1 MIMLLHGPSQWVRAV
16 LNVAKKDQ
24 TRPDQIRGKTISQM
38 IAHAVTRA
46 VTDTKTITRSLP
58 RKLAGIGSGIA
69 IGAFLTFSVP
79 AQAEEMPEIVAAPT
93 ISVDEEQLAP
103 VTTVS
108 HGISLYGD
116 MKYGPDFRNFDYV
129 NPDAPK
135 GGTLVQGSSV
145 SFDTLNPYTLKGTA
159 ASGLGLMYDSLMVG
173 SADEPS
179 THYGLIARS
188 IEYPADRSFAI
199 FHLDPRARF
208 QDGTDIT
215 ADDVVFSFNILI
227 EKGSPVYRQYY
238 AQVDKVEALDDLTVR
253 FDFKPGNNRELPM
266 IVADLAIMPKH
277 YWEGRDF
284 SKTTFDIPVGSGA
297 YKIQSIEAG
306 RRITYERVKD
316 YWAADLPVNRGS
328 NNFDTIRYDTYR
340 DLDVERQAFFAGEYL
355 VRSEHSSREW
365 NTAYNTPAVQN
376 GEIKKEFL
384 PDNLPNGMQAYV
396 FNTRKPL
403 FSDRRVREA
412 LQYAF
417 DFEWLNRA
425 MFYGA
430 YKRNVSYFANSELAA
445 TGLPTGE
452 ELGILKGFKSKLPP
466 ELFTEPP
473 YLPNFDPPNGRREA
487 LRHSIKLLQ
496 EAGWELRDQ
505 QLINSKT
512 GQPFRFEL
520 IIRQPGLEKIAL
532 VLKARLRQLG
542 VTLDIRLI
550 DTGQWINRI
559 QAYDFDMT
567 TFWWQQSLSPGNEQQ
582 IFWSSSAANQPGTRN
597 FAGIS
602 DPVIDELIG
611 LVIDADNRETLVQRV
626 RALDRVLQWGFY
638 VIPQYYLGGDRM
650 AYWDVFG
657 RPDTVPLKGTSV
669 MTWWI
674 DPEKSRK
681 LNKGG
686 Y

>member
-1 MIMLLHGPSQWVRAV
+1 
-16 LNVAKKDQ
+16 
-24 TRPDQIRGKTISQM
+24 
-38 IAHAVTRA
+38 
-46 VTDTKTITRSLP
+46 
-58 RKLAGIGSGIA
+58 
-69 IGAFLTFSVP
+69 
-79 AQAEEMPEIVAAPT
+79 MPKIVAAPT

-116 MKYGPDFRNFDYV
+116 MKYGPDFRKFDYV
-129 NPDAPK
+129 NPNAPK

-376 GEIKKEFL
+376 GKIKKEFL

>member
-1 MIMLLHGPSQWVRAV
+1 
-16 LNVAKKDQ
+16 
-24 TRPDQIRGKTISQM
+24 M

-58 RKLAGIGSGIA
+58 RRLAGIGSGIA

-79 AQAEEMPEIVAAPT
+79 AQAEEMPKIVAAPT

-145 SFDTLNPYTLKGTA
+145 SFDTLNPYTLKGTP

-328 NNFDTIRYDTYR
+328 NNYDTIRYDTYR

-376 GEIKKEFL
+376 GKIKKEFL

-611 LVIDADNRETLVQRV
+611 LVIDANNRETLVQRV

>member
-1 MIMLLHGPSQWVRAV
+1 MTWQAGETCIAR
-16 LNVAKKDQ
+16 KKGS
-24 TRPDQIRGKTISQM
+24 RGTFSRYIGSMFLAFVIGVGITISGPAAAQ
-38 IAHAVTRA
+38 TG
-46 VTDTKTITRSLP
+46 DKPDITP
-58 RKLAGIGSGIA
+58 
-69 IGAFLTFSVP
+69 
-79 AQAEEMPEIVAAPT
+79 APT
-93 ISVDEEQLAP
+93 VPVAEEQLSP
-103 VTTVS
+103 LTTVS

-116 MKYGPDFRNFDYV
+116 LKYGPDFRHFDYV

-135 GGTLVQGSSV
+135 GGTLVQSSIV
-145 SFDTLNPYTLKGTA
+145 SFDTLNPFTLKGTA
-159 ASGLGLMYDSLMVG
+159 ASGLGLMYDSLMVS

-179 THYGLIARS
+179 SLYGLIARS
-188 IEYPADRSFAI
+188 IEYPMDRSFAI

-238 AQVDKVEALDDLTVR
+238 AQVDKVEAIDDLTVR

-266 IVADLAIMPKH
+266 IVAELSILPRH

-284 SKTTFDIPVGSGA
+284 SQTTFDVPVGSGA
-297 YKIQSIEAG
+297 YKIKSFEAG
-306 RRITYERVKD
+306 RQITYERVKD

-328 NNFDTIRYDTYR
+328 NNYDTLRFDTY
-340 DLDVERQAFFAGEYL
+340 LDPDVSRQAFFAGEYMI
-355 VRSEHSSREW
+355 RSEHSSREW
-365 NTAYNTPAVQN
+365 STAYNTPAIQN

-384 PDNLPNGMQAYV
+384 PDHLPNGMQAYV

-403 FSDRRVREA
+403 FSDIRVREA

-430 YKRNVSYFANSELAA
+430 YKRNVSYFANSDLAA
-445 TGLPTGE
+445 TGVPEGE
-452 ELGILKGFKSKLPP
+452 ELDILKGFRSQLPP
-466 ELFTEPP
+466 ELFSQPLQ
-473 YLPNFDPPNGRREA
+473 LPNFDPPNGRREA
-487 LRHSIKLLQ
+487 LRHSMKLLQ
-496 EAGWELRDQ
+496 DAGWELRDM
-505 QLINSKT
+505 QLVNSKT
-512 GQPFRFEL
+512 GEPFRFEL

-542 VTLDIRLI
+542 VTMDIRMI
-550 DTGQWINRI
+550 DTGQWVNRI
-559 QAYDFDMT
+559 QAFDFDMT
-567 TFWWQQSLSPGNEQQ
+567 TFWWTQSLSPGNEQRF
-582 IFWSSSAANQPGTRN
+582 FWSSEAADQPGSRN
-597 FAGIS
+597 FAGIKN
-602 DPVIDELIG
+602 PVIDELID
-611 LVIDADNRETLVQRV
+611 LVIEANSRESLVQRV
-626 RALDRVLQWGFY
+626 RALDRVLQWGYY

-657 RPDTVPLKGTSV
+657 RPDEVPLKGTSV

-674 DPEKSRK
+674 DPEKSRRLK
-681 LNKGG
+681 MGG

>member
-16 LNVAKKDQ
+16 LNVAKK

-58 RKLAGIGSGIA
+58 RRLAGIGSGIA

-129 NPDAPK
+129 NPNAPK

-328 NNFDTIRYDTYR
+328 NNYDTIRYDTYR

-657 RPDTVPLKGTSV
+657 RPDTIPLKGTSV

>member
-16 LNVAKKDQ
+16 LNVAKK

-58 RKLAGIGSGIA
+58 RRLAGIGSGIA

-129 NPDAPK
+129 NPNAPK

-328 NNFDTIRYDTYR
+328 NNYDTIRYDTYR

-452 ELGILKGFKSKLPP
+452 ELGILKGFKSQLPP

-505 QLINSKT
+505 QLVNSKT

-520 IIRQPGLEKIAL
+520 IIRQPGIEKIAL

-582 IFWSSSAANQPGTRN
+582 IFWSSAAADQPGTRN
-597 FAGIS
+597 FAGIKN
-602 DPVIDELIG
+602 PVIDELIG

>member
-1 MIMLLHGPSQWVRAV
+1 M
-16 LNVAKKDQ
+16 
-24 TRPDQIRGKTISQM
+24 
-38 IAHAVTRA
+38 
-46 VTDTKTITRSLP
+46 
-58 RKLAGIGSGIA
+58 
-69 IGAFLTFSVP
+69 TFSVP
-79 AQAEEMPEIVAAPT
+79 AQAEEMPKIIAAPT

>member
-1 MIMLLHGPSQWVRAV
+1 
-16 LNVAKKDQ
+16 
-24 TRPDQIRGKTISQM
+24 
-38 IAHAVTRA
+38 
-46 VTDTKTITRSLP
+46 
-58 RKLAGIGSGIA
+58 
-69 IGAFLTFSVP
+69 
-79 AQAEEMPEIVAAPT
+79 MPEIVAAPT

-496 EAGWELRDQ
+496 DAGWELRDQ

-512 GQPFRFEL
+512 GEPFRFEL

>member
-1 MIMLLHGPSQWVRAV
+1 
-16 LNVAKKDQ
+16 
-24 TRPDQIRGKTISQM
+24 
-38 IAHAVTRA
+38 
-46 VTDTKTITRSLP
+46 
-58 RKLAGIGSGIA
+58 
-69 IGAFLTFSVP
+69 
-79 AQAEEMPEIVAAPT
+79 MPKIVAAPT

-145 SFDTLNPYTLKGTA
+145 SFDTLNPYTLKGTP

-328 NNFDTIRYDTYR
+328 NNYDTIRYDTYR

-376 GEIKKEFL
+376 GKIKKEFL

-611 LVIDADNRETLVQRV
+611 LVIDANNRETLVQRV

>member
-16 LNVAKKDQ
+16 LNVAKK

-58 RKLAGIGSGIA
+58 RRLAGIGSGIA

-129 NPDAPK
+129 NPNAPK

-145 SFDTLNPYTLKGTA
+145 SFDTLNPYTLKGTP

-328 NNFDTIRYDTYR
+328 NNYDTIRYDTYR

-674 DPEKSRK
+674 DPEKSRALK
-681 LNKGG
+681 KGG

>member
-1 MIMLLHGPSQWVRAV
+1 MTRQAGETCIAR
-16 LNVAKKDQ
+16 KKGS
-24 TRPDQIRGKTISQM
+24 RGKISRYFGDVFGGL
-38 IAHAVTRA
+38 IFVVSLT
-46 VTDTKTITRSLP
+46 VSIT
-58 RKLAGIGSGIA
+58 AM
-69 IGAFLTFSVP
+69 
-79 AQAEEMPEIVAAPT
+79 AQSSDKPDITAAPT
-93 ISVDEEQLAP
+93 VPVAEEQLDP
-103 VTTVS
+103 LTTVS

-116 MKYGPDFRNFDYV
+116 LKYGPDFRHFDYV

-135 GGTLVQGSSV
+135 GGTLVQSSIV
-145 SFDTLNPYTLKGTA
+145 SFDTLNPFTLKGTA
-159 ASGLGLMYDSLMVG
+159 ASGLGLMYDSLMVA
-173 SADEPS
+173 SADEPYAL
-179 THYGLIARS
+179 YGLIARS
-188 IEYPADRSFAI
+188 VEYPADRSYVI

-215 ADDVVFSFNILI
+215 AEDVVFSFNILI
-227 EKGSPVYRQYY
+227 EKGSPYFRQYY
-238 AQVDKVEALDDLTVR
+238 ARVDKVEAIDDLTVR

-266 IVADLAIMPKH
+266 IIAELAIMPKH

-297 YKIQSIEAG
+297 YKIRDFESG

-316 YWAADLPVNRGS
+316 YWAEDLPVNRGS
-328 NNFDTIRYDTYR
+328 NNYDTLRFDTY
-340 DLDVERQAFFAGEYL
+340 LDPDVQRQAFFAGEYMI
-355 VRSEHSSREW
+355 RSEHSSREW
-365 NTAYNTPAVQN
+365 STAYNTPAVRN
-376 GEIKKEFL
+376 GQIKKEFL

-396 FNTRKPL
+396 FNTRKPQ
-403 FSDRRVREA
+403 FADIRVREA

-445 TGLPTGE
+445 TGVPEGE
-452 ELGILKGFKSKLPP
+452 ELDILKGFRSQLPP
-466 ELFTEPP
+466 ELFTQPP
-473 YLPNFDPPNGRREA
+473 QLPNFDAPNGRREA
-487 LRHSIKLLQ
+487 LRHSMNLLQ
-496 EAGWELRDQ
+496 DAGWELRDM
-505 QLINSKT
+505 QLVNSKT
-512 GQPFRFEL
+512 GEPFRFEL

-542 VTLDIRLI
+542 ITMDIRLI
-550 DTGQWINRI
+550 DTGQWVNRI

-567 TFWWQQSLSPGNEQQ
+567 TFWWTQSLSPGNEQR
-582 IFWSSSAANQPGTRN
+582 IFWSSEAADQAGSRN
-597 FAGIS
+597 FAGIKS
-602 DPVIDELIG
+602 PVIDELID
-611 LVIDADNRETLVQRV
+611 LVVDADSRESLVQRV

-657 RPDTVPLKGTSV
+657 RPEEVPLKGTSV

-674 DPEKSRK
+674 DPEKSRQLK
-681 LNKGG
+681 KGG